1 MSMNHLFGKLATAL
15 VMASISLGGV
25 LTTSAASGTGDWPM
39 FADGPAHDG
48 VNRAEHILSPTT
60 VSGLGVTHTFTN
72 WVSLTRAGSYQ
83 TIVGGFGYSAIA
95 GPHSSHGSIA
105 AFRLS
110 DGAKVW
116 SHPIFACNS
125 GIAPA
130 VVDGTAFAEGNGTL
144 HAYKA
149 TTGRSQWTTPLASP
163 GGCYPDNPVTVTG
176 GIVYAS
182 QFSSTTGV
190 SVFAVNSATGAVLWS
205 AAPSGCCETS
215 VAISGGLAY
224 VDTDH
229 LTAYNAVT
237 GAQVFSSP
245 TSIAF
250 AQVAISGG
258 IAFLFNG
265 KQLDALSAGT
275 GALLWSASLSAPTT
289 VGSEA
294 VDGNTLVVTNNE
306 YVTAFSASSGAQ
318 LWRLD
323 SGSTNTDYQTPSIAD
338 GVVYAASYGLGI
350 QALDEATG
358 AVLYATSGM
367 ECINAVVSRGSVY
380 ATCLSTSR
388 ATDYAETV
396 FGL

>member
-1 MSMNHLFGKLATAL
+1 MNHLFGKIAIGVAL
-15 VMASISLGGV
+15 ASISLGGV

-60 VSGLGVTHTFTN
+60 VSGLRVTHSFTS
-72 WVSLTRAGSYQ
+72 WVPLTRAGGYQ
-83 TIVGGFGYSAIA
+83 TIVGGFGYSAIT
-95 GPHSSHGSIA
+95 GPHYSHGYIA

-110 DGAKVW
+110 DGTKVW
-116 SHPIFACNS
+116 SHRIFACNS
-125 GIAPA
+125 GTAPA
-130 VVDGTAFAEGNGTL
+130 VMDGKAFVEGDGAVY
-144 HAYKA
+144 AYNA
-149 TTGRSQWTTPLASP
+149 TTGRLQWTTALANP
-163 GGCYPDNPVTVTG
+163 GGCYPDNPVTVTA

-182 QFSSTTGV
+182 QFSSTTGE
-190 SVFAVNSATGAVLWS
+190 SVFALNPATGAVLWS
-205 AAPSGCCETS
+205 ADPGGCCAS
-215 VAISGGLAY
+215 PVAISGGLAY
-224 VDTDH
+224 VDTSH

-265 KQLDALSAGT
+265 MQLDALSAST
-275 GALLWSASLSAPTT
+275 GALLWSASLSASST

-294 VDGNTLVVTNNE
+294 VDGNALVVTNNHE
-306 YVTAFSASSGAQ
+306 VAAFSATSGAQ

-323 SGSTNTDYQTPSIAD
+323 SGSASTDYQTPSIAN
-338 GVVYAASYGLGI
+338 GVVYAASYGLGV
-350 QALDEATG
+350 QALNEATG
-358 AVLYATSGM
+358 AVLYVTPAMG
-367 ECINAVVSRGSVY
+367 CINAVVSRGSVY
-380 ATCLSTSR
+380 ATCFSTSPP
-388 ATDYAETV
+388 TGYAETV

>member
-1 MSMNHLFGKLATAL
+1 MNQLFRKLAIGIVL
-15 VMASISLGGV
+15 ASISLGGV
-25 LTTSAASGTGDWPM
+25 LTTSAASRTGDWPM

-48 VNRAEHILSPTT
+48 VNRAEHILTPTT
-60 VSGLGVTHTFTN
+60 VSGLQVRHTFTG
-72 WVSLTRAGSYQ
+72 WVPLTRGGAYQ
-83 TIVGGFGYSAIA
+83 TIVGEFGYSAIT
-95 GPHSSHGSIA
+95 GSHYSHGSIV

-110 DGAKVW
+110 DGTKVW
-116 SHPIFACNS
+116 SHRIFACNS
-125 GIAPA
+125 GTAPA
-130 VVDGTAFAEGNGTL
+130 VVGGTAFVEGDGAVY
-144 HAYKA
+144 AYNA
-149 TTGRSQWTTPLASP
+149 ATGRLQWTTELANP
-163 GGCYPDNPVTVTG
+163 AGCYPDNPVTVAA

-182 QFSSTTGV
+182 QFSSATGE
-190 SVFAVNSATGAVLWS
+190 SVFALNPATGAVLWS
-205 AAPSGCCETS
+205 ADPGSCCAS
-215 VAISGGLAY
+215 PVAISGGLAY

-258 IAFLFNG
+258 IAFLCDG
-265 KQLDALSAGT
+265 MQLDALSART
-275 GALLWSASLSAPTT
+275 GVLLWSASLSAPTT

-294 VDGNTLVVTNNE
+294 VDGNTVVVTDNQD
-306 YVTAFSASSGAQ
+306 VTAFSASTGAQ

-323 SGSTNTDYQTPSIAD
+323 SGSATTDYETPSIAN

-350 QALDEATG
+350 QALNEATG
-358 AVLYATSGM
+358 AVLYATPAM

-380 ATCLSTSR
+380 ATCLSTSPP
-388 ATDYAETV
+388 TGYAETV